1 MKTKILTLF
10 LTLGILVFT
19 SCDNDDNSEFESTE
33 MNFTEIGKGA
43 LYGSGQEGISQSNV
57 IISNTNDWQNLIS
70 QMNSVNNVSDNFTE
84 TDINFNEFSVFAIFL
99 EVKSSGWE
107 IETETVTENQNS
119 ISISTLETEYAT
131 AVITQP
137 FSIIKIPKTN
147 KSIIVE

>member
-1 MKTKILTLF
+1 
-10 LTLGILVFT
+10 
-19 SCDNDDNSEFESTE
+19 